1 MYRRMK
7 IDSHLHF
14 WNYEPVKDAWITDE
28 MGVLKQDFSP
38 DQLLPLCM
46 AQGIEAGVAVQADQ
60 SEAET
65 AYLIGL
71 SQAYG
76 FIQGVVGW
84 VNLRSPDVAD
94 RLDHFSQYSVV
105 KGYRHIVQSEQ
116 QDDFLLREDFC
127 LGVAEL
133 GRRGLTYDVLIYPK
147 HLPYALEFVRR
158 FPNQR
163 FMVDH
168 IAKPAIREGQFETWR
183 QALEPFGR
191 EPHVSCKIAGLTT
204 EAHWHVWQYGDFA
217 RYLDA
222 VLEIFGSDR
231 LVFGSDWPV
240 CLVGADYA
248 QTCRILSENI
258 AQLGEAEKE
267 KIWGGNCTRFYNLQ
281 Q

>member
-1 MYRRMK
+1 MKK

-38 DQLLPLCM
+38 DQLLPLCL
-46 AQGIEAGVAVQADQ
+46 AEGIGAGVAVQADQ

-71 SQAYG
+71 SQAYD

-84 VNLRSPDVAD
+84 VDLRSPDVAD
-94 RLDHFSQYSVV
+94 RLDHFSQYPVV
-105 KGYRHIVQSEQ
+105 KGYRHIVQSER
-116 QDDFLLREDFC
+116 QDDFLLRDDFC
-127 LGVAEL
+127 RGVAEL

-163 FMVDH
+163 FMIDH
-168 IAKPAIREGQFETWR
+168 IAKPAIRDGQFETWR
-183 QALEPFGR
+183 RALEPFGR
-191 EPHVSCKIAGLTT
+191 EAHVSCKIAGLTT
-204 EAHWHVWQYGDFA
+204 EAYWHAWQSSDFA

-240 CLVGADYA
+240 CLVGADYT
-248 QTCRILSENI
+248 QTCRILSENM
-258 AQLGEAEKE
+258 AQLSKAEKE
-267 KIWGGNCTRFYNLQ
+267 KIWGGNCARFYDLPG
-281 Q
+281 

>member
-1 MYRRMK
+1 MK

-14 WNYEPVKDAWITDE
+14 WEYDPVKDAWITDE
-28 MGVLKQDFSP
+28 MGVLKQDFGP
-38 DQLLPLCM
+38 DQLLPLC
-46 AQGIEAGVAVQADQ
+46 AAEGIGAGVAVQADQ

-65 AYLIGL
+65 TYLVQL
-71 SQAYG
+71 SQACD
-76 FIQGVVGW
+76 FICGVVGW
-84 VNLRSPDVAD
+84 VDLRSPDVAD
-94 RLDHFSQYSVV
+94 RLDYFSQYSIV
-105 KGYRHIVQSEQ
+105 KGYRHIVQSEY
-116 QDDFLLREDFC
+116 QDDFLLLSDFC
-127 LGVAEL
+127 RGIAEL
-133 GRRGLTYDVLIYPK
+133 GRRELTYDVLIYPK

-168 IAKPAIREGQFETWR
+168 IAKPDIRGGQFETWR
-183 QALEPFGR
+183 RELEPFGR
-191 EPHVSCKIAGLTT
+191 EPHVYCKVAGLST
-204 EAHWHVWQYGDFA
+204 EAHWHAWQYGDFA

-258 AQLGEAEKE
+258 AQLSDVERE
-267 KIWGGNCTRFYNLQ
+267 KIWGGNCAGFYNLR
-281 Q
+281 